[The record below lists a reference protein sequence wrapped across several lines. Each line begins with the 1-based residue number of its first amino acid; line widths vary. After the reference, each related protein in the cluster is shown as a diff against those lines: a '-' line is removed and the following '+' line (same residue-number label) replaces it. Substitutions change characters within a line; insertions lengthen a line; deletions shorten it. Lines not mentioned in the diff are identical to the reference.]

1 MSRLDEL
8 IAELCPDGVEYRLLA
23 ELEDAKLI
31 KLGRG
36 NVISKK
42 EIREI
47 PGNYPVYSSS
57 AVGNG
62 EIGSYGKYMFNDERI
77 TWSIDG
83 GGRFFYRPA
92 HRYSIT
98 NVSGFIKILSKER
111 INTKYLFYALIN
123 EWRKKIF
130 NYTHKAHPSIIRNE
144 YKIPIPPLP
153 IQQEIVRIL
162 DTFTELEAEL
172 EAELEERKKQ
182 YEYYRDRL
190 LAFEPDMVKWM
201 LLDDIIISLNTGL
214 NPRQFFRLNTDDAKN
229 YYITI
234 RELQNNR
241 IIFTNK
247 TDRINDEAMRLC
259 NNRSNLEINDVLF
272 SGTGTIGTTAI
283 IETQPINWNIKE
295 GVYAIKPKQELIIPR
310 FLMYL
315 LNSKQIRSQY
325 MQKAAGGTVK
335 SVPMNEMRKL
345 RIPLPPLSEQERIVA
360 ILDRFDA
367 LCNDLT
373 SGLPAEI
380 EARRKQY
387 EYYRDKLLTFQEAK
401 A

>member
-36 NVISKK
+36 NVVSKK

-162 DTFTELEAEL
+162 DTFPAVSYTHLTLPTIHSVLISVVAVSL
-172 EAELEERKKQ
+172 KKKKHRINHLIDNHNYQ
-182 YEYYRDRL
+182 
-190 LAFEPDMVKWM
+190 
-201 LLDDIIISLNTGL
+201 
-214 NPRQFFRLNTDDAKN
+214 
-229 YYITI
+229 YYI
-234 RELQNNR
+234 
-241 IIFTNK
+241 
-247 TDRINDEAMRLC
+247 
-259 NNRSNLEINDVLF
+259 
-272 SGTGTIGTTAI
+272 
-283 IETQPINWNIKE
+283 
-295 GVYAIKPKQELIIPR
+295 
-310 FLMYL
+310 
-315 LNSKQIRSQY
+315 
-325 MQKAAGGTVK
+325 
-335 SVPMNEMRKL
+335 
-345 RIPLPPLSEQERIVA
+345 
-360 ILDRFDA
+360 
-367 LCNDLT
+367 
-373 SGLPAEI
+373 
-380 EARRKQY
+380 
-387 EYYRDKLLTFQEAK
+387 
-401 A
+401 